1 MQSFFFNYILVDRSG
16 QISKRELKNVLKA
29 LQIKVDDKE
38 LQVLLNQMDANK
50 SGEID
55 FNEFKAVIA
64 EKYFRGH
71 DIKELEVAFKKY
83 DSDGNGFI
91 TTDELQITLSNLGR
105 CMSRNEIK
113 SMMQLLDINHD
124 GKISF
129 QEFTKL
135 FD

>member
-1 MQSFFFNYILVDRSG
+1 M
-16 QISKRELKNVLKA
+16 KNVLKA

-38 LQVLLNQMDANK
+38 LQVLLNQMDGNR

-55 FNEFKAVIA
+55 FNEFKAVMA

-71 DIKELEVAFKKY
+71 HIKELEVAFKKY

-91 TTDELQITLSNLGR
+91 TTDELQITMSNLGR
-105 CMSRNEIK
+105 RMSRNEIK
-113 SMMQLLDINHD
+113 SMMQSLDINHD

-129 QEFTKL
+129 QEFIKL